1 MEWRIMVV
9 ASLPH
14 YLPDRRFSTAVV
26 IVVAALLV
34 VVGLLAFG
42 ALHGAGTADGSL
54 VDSRL
59 MAPFRWGPMAR
70 LDLG

>member
-1 MEWRIMVV
+1 MVA

-14 YLPDRRFSTAVV
+14 YLHDRGYSTVVV
-26 IVVAALLV
+26 IVFAALLV
-34 VVGLLAFG
+34 VLGLLAFG
-42 ALHGAGTADGSL
+42 AILGAGTIDGAP

-59 MAPFRWGPMAR
+59 MAPFRWGPVAR